1 MIKRISLLMLAISG
15 LLVLGA
21 CSDSDE
27 ASNNSNKDSTYKMK
41 IGHVNPEGEPTNEVF
56 EHFVKPELEERSD
69 GRLEVEIYPQSQLGS
84 ENELTELTKI
94 GTVDVSAASVP
105 SNHAGKLDIFYLPY
119 LFTEQE
125 ELWDVMDGSLSD
137 EINEYF
143 EEEAGV
149 KVMGW
154 WSVGTR
160 HMFTTDKMEVKNLDD
175 LKGAKIRV
183 MEKDVITKVFEKMG
197 MLPTPLPYDDV
208 YSSIS
213 TKVVDGAE
221 NDPSG
226 YKNMKFY
233 EVGPNLSLTA
243 HLNYP
248 KTVMMNDDFYNDL
261 PEDLQEVV
269 DDVFKEAETEQR
281 EMFMEVMDEDLEWLE
296 ENGTNII
303 EDVDVSSFQK
313 RAEELY
319 DELDGIDHDFLNKV
333 IEERDK

>member
-1 MIKRISLLMLAISG
+1 MIKRILLLLAVTG

-21 CSDSDE
+21 CSNEESSSE
-27 ASNNSNKDSTYKMK
+27 ASNDSTYKMK

-84 ENELTELTKI
+84 ENELTELTQI

-105 SNHAGKLDIFYLPY
+105 SNHAAKLDIFYLPY

-125 ELWDVMDGSLSD
+125 KLWDVMDGSLSD
-137 EINEYF
+137 EIDEYF

-183 MEKDVITKVFEKMG
+183 MEKDVITKIFEKMG
-197 MLPTPLPYDDV
+197 MLPTPLSYDDV

-248 KTVMMNDDFYNDL
+248 KTVMMNKDFYNEL
-261 PEDLQEVV
+261 PEDLQKVV
-269 DDVFKEAETEQR
+269 DQVFDEAETEQR

-303 EDVDVSSFQK
+303 EDVDVDSFQK

-319 DELDGIDHDFLNKV
+319 DELDGIDHEFLDKV